1 MQQPTHGLV
10 SVYIK
15 VFRQSVMAYI
25 GWPKFI
31 EAGQYVEYFAII
43 LVTLIVIFL
52 LRVVLRKKER
62 LKRERQQQQ
71 DLSE

>member
-1 MQQPTHGLV
+1 MKKSNLITIILLIYLG
-10 SVYIK
+10 
-15 VFRQSVMAYI
+15 VMAYI

-31 EAGQYVEYFAII
+31 EAGQYIEYFAII

-52 LRVVLRKKER
+52 LRVVLCKKER

>member
-1 MQQPTHGLV
+1 MKKSNLITIILL
-10 SVYIK
+10 
-15 VFRQSVMAYI
+15 
-25 GWPKFI
+25 FI
-31 EAGQYVEYFAII
+31 WVLWLYRLAQIYRSRPIRRYFAII

>member
-1 MQQPTHGLV
+1 MKKSNLITIILLIYLG
-10 SVYIK
+10 
-15 VFRQSVMAYI
+15 VMAYI

-43 LVTLIVIFL
+43 LVIFL

>member
-1 MQQPTHGLV
+1 MKKSNLITIILLI
-10 SVYIK
+10 YL
-15 VFRQSVMAYI
+15 

-31 EAGQYVEYFAII
+31 KAGQYVEYFAII

>member
-1 MQQPTHGLV
+1 MKKSNLITIILLIYLG
-10 SVYIK
+10 
-15 VFRQSVMAYI
+15 VMAYI

-31 EAGQYVEYFAII
+31 EGRPIRRYFAII

>member
-1 MQQPTHGLV
+1 MKKSNLITIILLIYLG
-10 SVYIK
+10 
-15 VFRQSVMAYI
+15 VMAYI

-31 EAGQYVEYFAII
+31 EAGQYAEYFAII

>member
-1 MQQPTHGLV
+1 MKKSNLITIILLIYLG
-10 SVYIK
+10 
-15 VFRQSVMAYI
+15 VMAYI
-25 GWPKFI
+25 GWPKF